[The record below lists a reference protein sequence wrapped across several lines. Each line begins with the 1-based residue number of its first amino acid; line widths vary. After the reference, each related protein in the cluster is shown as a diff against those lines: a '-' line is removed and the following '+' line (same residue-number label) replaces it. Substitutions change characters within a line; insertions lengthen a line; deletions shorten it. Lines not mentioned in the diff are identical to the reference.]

1 MVTLL
6 DTRRQ
11 LLMRIGLIAPPWVPV
26 PPPAYGGTEVVIDNL
41 ARGLQELGHEVR
53 LFTVGESECPVPT
66 DFLYPKAIAPI
77 GVTVPETAHVLAAYE
92 SLADMDV
99 IHDHTFLGPLIS
111 GLRGMRR
118 PPVVA
123 TNHGP
128 INGETQPIFT
138 QVARHASI
146 VAISRSQASQ
156 ASQYGGVPIGAVIHH
171 GIDLHLYKPGP
182 GGGGYLM
189 FIGRMSP
196 DKGVHHAVRVAKK
209 AGKQLLLSTKMREEN
224 EIAYF
229 EAEVRPLLGPG
240 DEMPS
245 EMPVERR
252 IELLQY
258 ADAMLNPITW
268 REPFG
273 LVMAEAL
280 ACATP
285 VLAFPNGAAPE
296 IIDTGKTGYLCGDE
310 EEMIRAVDR
319 VADIDR
325 DSCRE
330 AAERRFSLQ
339 RMARDH
345 ERFYQR
351 LLDRESSLMGRIPAA
366 GRRLIN
372 A

>member
-1 MVTLL
+1 
-6 DTRRQ
+6 
-11 LLMRIGLIAPPWVPV
+11 MRIGLIAPPWVPV

-41 ARGLQELGHEVR
+41 ARGLQGLGHEVR

-92 SLADMDV
+92 SLADMDI

-118 PPVVA
+118 PPVAA

-128 INGETQPIFT
+128 FNGETQPILSEI
-138 QVARHASI
+138 AKHAFI
-146 VAISRSQASQ
+146 VAISHSQARQ
-156 ASQYGGVPIGAVIHH
+156 AQSCGGVAVGAVIHH
-171 GIDLHLYKPGP
+171 GIDLDLYKAGP
-182 GGGGYLM
+182 GGGGYVM

-209 AGKQLLLSTKMREEN
+209 AGRQLLMSTKMREDS

-229 EAEVRPLLGPG
+229 ESEVRPLLDPG
-240 DEMPS
+240 DEMPA

-252 IELLQY
+252 IELLRG

-280 ACATP
+280 ACGTP
-285 VLAFPNGAAPE
+285 VLAFPNGAATE
-296 IIDTGKTGYLCGDE
+296 IIESGRTGYLCRDE
-310 EEMIRAVDR
+310 EEMISAVDR
-319 VADIDR
+319 VADISR
-325 DSCRE
+325 ERCRE
-330 AAERRFSLQ
+330 AAEQRFSLQ
-339 RMARDH
+339 QMAREH
-345 ERFYQR
+345 ERYYR
-351 LLDRESSLMGRIPAA
+351 RVLERESKFMRRIPAA
-366 GRRLIN
+366 GRRLIS

>member
-1 MVTLL
+1 MVTRL

-11 LLMRIGLIAPPWVPV
+11 LQMRIGLIAPPWVPV

-41 ARGLQELGHEVR
+41 ARGLQELGHDVR
-53 LFTVGESECPVPT
+53 LFTVGESQCPVPI
-66 DFLYPKAIAPI
+66 DFLYPNAIAPI

-118 PPVVA
+118 PPVVH

-128 INGETQPIFT
+128 FNGETQPVLAAIA
-138 QVARHASI
+138 QHATI
-146 VAISRSQASQ
+146 VAISHSQARQ
-156 ASQYGGVPIGAVIHH
+156 AQEYGGAQVADVIHH
-171 GIDLHLYKPGP
+171 GIDLDLYKPGP

-209 AGKQLLLSTKMREEN
+209 AGKQLVLSTKMREDK
-224 EIAYF
+224 EIDYF
-229 EAEVRPLLGPG
+229 EAEVRPLLDPD

-245 EMPVERR
+245 EIPLGRR
-252 IELLQY
+252 IELLRG
-258 ADAMLNPITW
+258 AEAMLNPITW

-285 VLAFPNGAAPE
+285 VLAFANGAAPE
-296 IIDTGKTGYLCGDE
+296 IVDRGRTGYLCRDE
-310 EEMIRAVDR
+310 TEMISAIDR
-319 VADIDR
+319 VGEIDR
-325 DSCRE
+325 DQCRD

-345 ERFYQR
+345 ERLYR
-351 LLDRESSLMGRIPAA
+351 RIVERESGFIRRIPAA
-366 GRRLIN
+366 GRRLIS

>member
-1 MVTLL
+1 
-6 DTRRQ
+6 
-11 LLMRIGLIAPPWVPV
+11 
-26 PPPAYGGTEVVIDNL
+26 
-41 ARGLQELGHEVR
+41 
-53 LFTVGESECPVPT
+53 
-66 DFLYPKAIAPI
+66 
-77 GVTVPETAHVLAAYE
+77 VTVPETAHVLAAYE
-92 SLADMDV
+92 SLADMDI

-118 PPVVA
+118 PPVAV

-128 INGETQPIFT
+128 FNGETQPIFAE
-138 QVARHASI
+138 VAKHAAI
-146 VAISRSQASQ
+146 LAISHSQARQ
-156 ASQYGGVPIGAVIHH
+156 AQSYGGVAIGEVIHH
-171 GIDLHLYKPGP
+171 GIDLDLYKPGS

-209 AGKQLLLSTKMREEN
+209 AGKQLMLSTKMREEN

-229 EAEVRPLLGPG
+229 DAEVRPLLDVG

-245 EMPVERR
+245 EMPLERR
-252 IELLQY
+252 IELLQG

-273 LVMAEAL
+273 LVMTEAL

-285 VLAFPNGAAPE
+285 VLAFANGAAPE
-296 IIDTGKTGYLCGDE
+296 IIDAGKTGYLCRDE
-310 EEMIRAVDR
+310 EEMISAVDR
-319 VADIDR
+319 VAEIDR
-325 DSCRE
+325 DRCRG
-330 AAERRFSLQ
+330 AAEHRFSLQ

-345 ERFYQR
+345 ERFYRR
-351 LLDRESSLMGRIPAA
+351 LLERESRFIRRIPAA
-366 GRRLIN
+366 GRRLIS

>member
-1 MVTLL
+1 
-6 DTRRQ
+6 
-11 LLMRIGLIAPPWVPV
+11 MRIGLIAPPWVPV

-41 ARGLQELGHEVR
+41 ARGLQKLGHEVR

-99 IHDHTFLGPLIS
+99 VHDHTFLGPLMS
-111 GLRGMRR
+111 GLRGLRR
-118 PPVVA
+118 PPVAA

-128 INGETQPIFT
+128 FNGETQPVLTEI
-138 QVARHASI
+138 AKHASI
-146 VAISRSQASQ
+146 VAISHSQARQ
-156 ASQYGGVPIGAVIHH
+156 AQSCGGVAIGEVIHH
-171 GIDLHLYKPGP
+171 GIDLDVYTPGP

-209 AGKQLLLSTKMREEN
+209 AGKPLVISTKMREDK

-229 EAEVRPLLGPG
+229 ESEIKPLLGPD

-245 EMPVERR
+245 EMPLGQR
-252 IELLQY
+252 IELLRH

-280 ACATP
+280 ACGTP
-285 VLAFPNGAAPE
+285 VLAFPNGAATE
-296 IIDTGKTGYLCGDE
+296 IIDSGRTGYLCRDE
-310 EEMIRAVDR
+310 EEMISAVDR
-319 VADIDR
+319 VGEIDR
-325 DSCRE
+325 NRCRE
-330 AAERRFSLQ
+330 VAVSRFSLE

-345 ERFYQR
+345 ERFYRR
-351 LLDRESSLMGRIPAA
+351 LQERESRFMRRIPAA

>member
-1 MVTLL
+1 
-6 DTRRQ
+6 
-11 LLMRIGLIAPPWVPV
+11 MRIGLIAPPWVPV

-53 LFTVGESECPVPT
+53 LFTVGESQCPVLT

-118 PPVVA
+118 PPVVH

-128 INGETQPIFT
+128 FNGETQPILA
-138 QVARHASI
+138 QIAKYSSL
-146 VAISRSQASQ
+146 VAISHSQARQ
-156 ASQYGGVPIGAVIHH
+156 AQSFGGVPIAGVIHH
-171 GIDLHLYKPGP
+171 GIDLDVYKEGP

-189 FIGRMSP
+189 FVGRMSP

-209 AGKQLLLSTKMREEN
+209 AGKRLYLSVKMREEN
-224 EIAYF
+224 EIGYF
-229 EAEVRPLLGPG
+229 ESEVKPLLDP
-240 DEMPS
+240 DDEVPTEMPLD
-245 EMPVERR
+245 RR
-252 IELLQY
+252 IDLLRH
-258 ADAMLNPITW
+258 ADALLNPITW

-296 IIDTGKTGYLCGDE
+296 IIDHGSTGYLCRDDG
-310 EEMIRAVDR
+310 EMISAIDR
-319 VADIDR
+319 VGEIDR
-325 DSCRE
+325 SHCRD
-330 AAERRFSLQ
+330 AAQRRFSLQ

-345 ERFYQR
+345 QTLYQR
-351 LLDRESSLMGRIPAA
+351 VLDRESSLMRRIPAA
-366 GRRLIN
+366 GRRLIS

>member
-1 MVTLL
+1 
-6 DTRRQ
+6 
-11 LLMRIGLIAPPWVPV
+11 MRIGLIAPPWVPV

-41 ARGLQELGHEVR
+41 ARGLQRLGHEVR

-92 SLADMDV
+92 SLAEMDI
-99 IHDHTFLGPLIS
+99 IHDHTFLGPLIA

-128 INGETQPIFT
+128 FNGETQPVLTEI
-138 QVARHASI
+138 AKHASI
-146 VAISRSQASQ
+146 VAISHSQARQ
-156 ASQYGGVPIGAVIHH
+156 AQAYGGVAIGAVIHH
-171 GIDLHLYKPGP
+171 GIDLDLYKAGP
-182 GGGGYLM
+182 GGGGYVM
-189 FIGRMSP
+189 FVGRMSP

-209 AGKQLLLSTKMREEN
+209 AGKRLIVSTKMREDN

-229 EAEVRPLLGPG
+229 TSEVRPLMDAG
-240 DEMPS
+240 DDMPA
-245 EMPVERR
+245 EIPLDHRV
-252 IELLQY
+252 ELLRG

-285 VLAFPNGAAPE
+285 VLAFPNGAAAE
-296 IIDTGKTGYLCGDE
+296 IIDSGRTGYLCRDE
-310 EEMIRAVDR
+310 EEMITAVDR

-325 DSCRE
+325 DRCRA
-330 AAERRFSLQ
+330 AAESRFSLQ

-345 ERFYQR
+345 ERFYR
-351 LLDRESSLMGRIPAA
+351 RILERESRLVRRIPAA
-366 GRRLIN
+366 GRRLIS

>member
-1 MVTLL
+1 
-6 DTRRQ
+6 
-11 LLMRIGLIAPPWVPV
+11 MRIGLIAPPWVPV

-92 SLADMDV
+92 SLADMDI

-118 PPVVA
+118 PPVAA

-128 INGETQPIFT
+128 FNGETQPILSEI
-138 QVARHASI
+138 AKHASI
-146 VAISRSQASQ
+146 VAISHSQARQ
-156 ASQYGGVPIGAVIHH
+156 AQACGGVPVGAVIHH
-171 GIDLHLYKPGP
+171 GIDLDLYKAGP
-182 GGGGYLM
+182 GGGGYVM
-189 FIGRMSP
+189 FVGRMSP

-209 AGKQLLLSTKMREEN
+209 AGRQLLMSTKMREDS
-224 EIAYF
+224 EIGYF
-229 EAEVRPLLGPG
+229 ESEVKPLLDPG

-245 EMPVERR
+245 EIPLERR
-252 IELLQY
+252 VELLRG

-285 VLAFPNGAAPE
+285 VLAFPNGAATE
-296 IIDTGKTGYLCGDE
+296 IVESGRTGYLCRDE
-310 EEMIRAVDR
+310 EEMISAVHR
-319 VADIDR
+319 VADISR
-325 DSCRE
+325 ERCRE
-330 AAERRFSLQ
+330 AAEQRFSLQ
-339 RMARDH
+339 QMAREH
-345 ERFYQR
+345 ERYYR
-351 LLDRESSLMGRIPAA
+351 RVLERESRFMRRLPAA
-366 GRRLIN
+366 GRRLIS

>member
-1 MVTLL
+1 
-6 DTRRQ
+6 
-11 LLMRIGLIAPPWVPV
+11 MRIGLIAPPWVPV

-92 SLADMDV
+92 SLADMDI
-99 IHDHTFLGPLIS
+99 IHDHTFLGPLLS

-118 PPVVA
+118 PPVAV

-128 INGETQPIFT
+128 FNGETQPIFME
-138 QVARHASI
+138 VAKHAAI
-146 VAISRSQASQ
+146 LAISHAQARQ
-156 ASQYGGVPIGAVIHH
+156 VKAYGGVEIGAVVHH
-171 GIDLHLYKPGP
+171 GIDLSVYKQGP
-182 GGGGYLM
+182 GGGGYVM

-209 AGKQLLLSTKMREEN
+209 AGKQLLMSTKMREEA

-229 EAEVRPLLGPG
+229 ESEVKPLLDAG

-245 EMPVERR
+245 EMPLERR
-252 IELLQY
+252 IALLQG

-268 REPFG
+268 CEPFG
-273 LVMAEAL
+273 LVMAESL

-296 IIDTGKTGYLCGDE
+296 IIETRKTGYLCRDE

-319 VADIDR
+319 VAELDR
-325 DSCRE
+325 DACRD

-339 RMARDH
+339 RMAREH
-345 ERFYQR
+345 ERFYRR
-351 LLDRESSLMGRIPAA
+351 LLERESRFTRRIPAA
-366 GRRLIN
+366 GRRLIS

>member
-1 MVTLL
+1 
-6 DTRRQ
+6 
-11 LLMRIGLIAPPWVPV
+11 MRIGLIAPPWVPV

-41 ARGLQELGHEVR
+41 ARGLQKLGHEVR
-53 LFTVGESECPVPT
+53 LFTVGESECAVPT

-77 GVTVPETAHVLAAYE
+77 GSTVPETAHVLAAYE
-92 SLADMDV
+92 SLADMDI
-99 IHDHTFLGPLIS
+99 IHDHTFLGPLIA

-128 INGETQPIFT
+128 FNGETQPVLNEI
-138 QVARHASI
+138 AKHASI
-146 VAISRSQASQ
+146 VAISHSQARQ
-156 ASQYGGVPIGAVIHH
+156 AQAFGGVAIGDVIHH
-171 GIDLHLYKPGP
+171 GIDLDLYKAGR

-196 DKGVHHAVRVAKK
+196 DKGVHHAVRIAKK
-209 AGKQLLLSTKMREEN
+209 ASKKLILSTKMREDN

-229 EAEVRPLLGPG
+229 EAEIKPLLDPG
-240 DEMPS
+240 DEMPA
-245 EMPVERR
+245 EIPQDRR
-252 IELLQY
+252 IDLLRH

-280 ACATP
+280 ACGTP

-296 IIDTGKTGYLCGDE
+296 IIDTGRTGFLCRDE
-310 EEMIRAVDR
+310 REMISAVDR
-319 VADIDR
+319 VGDLDR
-325 DSCRE
+325 NQCRV
-330 AAERRFSLQ
+330 AAEQRFSLQ
-339 RMARDH
+339 RMAREH
-345 ERFYQR
+345 ERLYRR
-351 LLDRESSLMGRIPAA
+351 LLEREARLIRRIPAA

>member
-1 MVTLL
+1 
-6 DTRRQ
+6 
-11 LLMRIGLIAPPWVPV
+11 MRIGLIAPPWVPV

-77 GVTVPETAHVLAAYE
+77 GVTVPETAHVMAAYE
-92 SLADMDV
+92 SLADMDI

-118 PPVVA
+118 PPVAA

-128 INGETQPIFT
+128 FNSETQPIL
-138 QVARHASI
+138 AEIAKHASI
-146 VAISRSQASQ
+146 VAISHSQARQ
-156 ASQYGGVPIGAVIHH
+156 AQACGGVAVGAVIHH
-171 GIDLHLYKPGP
+171 GIDLSLYKAGP

-196 DKGVHHAVRVAKK
+196 DKGVHHAVRIAKK
-209 AGKQLLLSTKMREEN
+209 AGKQLLMSTKMREEN

-229 EAEVRPLLGPG
+229 DAEVRPLLDPG

-245 EMPVERR
+245 EMPLERR
-252 IELLQY
+252 IELLRG

-273 LVMAEAL
+273 LVMAEGL

-285 VLAFPNGAAPE
+285 VLAFPNGAATE
-296 IIDTGKTGYLCGDE
+296 IIDSGRTGYLCRDE
-310 EEMIRAVDR
+310 EEMISAVDR

-325 DSCRE
+325 EMCRE

-345 ERFYQR
+345 ERFYR
-351 LLDRESSLMGRIPAA
+351 RVLERESRFIRRIPAA
-366 GRRLIN
+366 GRRLIS

>member
-1 MVTLL
+1 
-6 DTRRQ
+6 
-11 LLMRIGLIAPPWVPV
+11 MRIGLIAPPWVPV

-66 DFLYPKAIAPI
+66 DFLYPTAIAPI

-92 SLADMDV
+92 SLADMDI

-118 PPVVA
+118 PPVVS

-128 INGETQPIFT
+128 FNGETQPILSE
-138 QVARHASI
+138 VAKHASI
-146 VAISRSQASQ
+146 VAISHSQARQ
-156 ASQYGGVPIGAVIHH
+156 AAAYGGVPIGEVIHH
-171 GIDLHLYKPGP
+171 GIDLNLYKAGP

-196 DKGVHHAVRVAKK
+196 DKGVHHAVRIAKK
-209 AGKQLLLSTKMREEN
+209 LGRPLLLSTKMREDN

-229 EAEVRPLLGPG
+229 EAEVKPLLDPG

-245 EMPVERR
+245 EMALDRR
-252 IELLQY
+252 VELLQR

-285 VLAFPNGAAPE
+285 VLAFANGAAPE
-296 IIDTGKTGYLCGDE
+296 IIDPGKTGYLCRDD

-325 DSCRE
+325 AACRE

-345 ERFYQR
+345 ERFYR
-351 LLDRESSLMGRIPAA
+351 RVLERESRFIRRIPAA
-366 GRRLIN
+366 GRRLIS